1 MQFAVFE
8 KSFGGRK
15 ERKRGRQEGGRR
27 DAIRCNAMAAGLDV
41 SAEEPRTQ

>member
-15 ERKRGRQEGGRR
+15 ERKGGKEGGRR